1 MRNLESK
8 KTFNKYFVYVISFIL
23 SVVSAISISVY
34 IYAKSG
40 TTYNINIKEN
50 KIIYSIYIND
60 NRQDLNKYKNEHLV
74 IKKNGEIDT
83 LKAINDTTL
92 TIKTSVIDS
101 VSISFNN
108 GKGITVA
115 RDKNEKILKNNENY
129 YYNVGKSYII
139 GQSLNIYTLL
149 FFIISYIFIY
159 LCIVQINKF
168 LIKMNNNSIKSKDI
182 LIFFIA
188 NFIIFL
194 SNIYLLLSIFKSFI
208 LIFIIAYL
216 IYLIYRIKDVLK
228 DNLVYTYI
236 ILSTIIGISFLFLI
250 PPLNVPDEPA
260 HFVKSYT
267 LLDKK
272 SINDNGYAKI
282 NKDLYNFI
290 TDYKYTCMDYKV
302 KYNGRN
308 YLNALF
314 KTDDS
319 ESNSYTY
326 NYTNTKKAS
335 ILPYLPSALMIMLG
349 KSFLPSLFLLIFSRA
364 INLVLSIIIC
374 YHALKIAPYFKKI
387 FFVIMLLPTFIQQ
400 SAGINMDWLTNSV
413 SLLIISYI
421 MKLIYINEK
430 INFKDILYLLI
441 LGFILS
447 FCKFGFFPIMF
458 LILLIPNKKIE
469 NTRLKPILIKILLIL
484 FVIIISYLN
493 NTGMGGSTSLNSPY
507 YTIKFA
513 ISHPLNTISVYLK
526 TFINRFDTDIFK
538 GQFDSFGVY
547 TKWKNSLFVT
557 LLIIM
562 YSFIFLVRDDNNK
575 KLTKKERIVYL
586 AVSAILIL
594 IPYTAMFLCWTFL
607 GESTINGLQPRYFLV
622 AELLLFIGISSNLF
636 DIRVKNKNKLYIGCI
651 LFDFCISLAT
661 ILIGFY

>member
-1 MRNLESK
+1 MSK
-8 KTFNKYFVYVISFIL
+8 SKSTKIFNRYFIYGISFIL
-23 SVVSAISISVY
+23 SIVSAISISVY
-34 IYAKSG
+34 IYAKSSV
-40 TTYNINIKEN
+40 TYNINIKEN
-50 KIIYSIYIND
+50 KLIHSIYIND
-60 NRQDLNKYKNEHLV
+60 NRQDLNKYENEDLV
-74 IKKNGEIDT
+74 IKSKESDT

-92 TIKTSVIDS
+92 TLKTSVIDS
-101 VSISFNN
+101 VSIAFNN
-108 GKGITVA
+108 GKGIKVT

-129 YYNVGKSYII
+129 YYNESKAHII
-139 GQSLNIYTLL
+139 RKSLNIYTLS
-149 FFIISYIFIY
+149 FFVISYIFMY
-159 LCIVQINKF
+159 LCIAKINKF
-168 LIKMNNNSIKSKDI
+168 LIKMDNKNIKSKDI

-188 NFIIFL
+188 NFIIFF
-194 SNIYLLLSIFKSFI
+194 SSIYLLLLVFKSFI

-216 IYLIYRIKDVLK
+216 IYLLYRIKDVLK

-236 ILSTIIGISFLFLI
+236 ILSTIIGISFLLLI
-250 PPLNVPDEPA
+250 PPFNVPDEPA

-267 LLDKK
+267 LLDKN

-282 NKDLYNFI
+282 NSNLYNFI
-290 TDYKYTCMDYKV
+290 TDYKYTCMDYDV

-314 KTDDS
+314 KMDDS
-319 ESNSYTY
+319 ENNLYTY
-326 NYTNTKKAS
+326 SYTNTKKSS
-335 ILPYLPSALMIMLG
+335 ILPYLPSALIIMLG
-349 KSFLPSLFLLIFSRA
+349 KSFLPPLFLLILSRA

-374 YHALKIAPYFKKI
+374 YHALKIAPHFKKI

-400 SAGINMDWLTNSV
+400 SAGINMDWITNSV

-421 MKLIYINEK
+421 MKLIYINKK
-430 INFKDILYLLI
+430 INFRDIIFLFI

-469 NTRLKPILIKILLIL
+469 NTKLKPILIKILLIL
-484 FVIIISYLN
+484 FVMIISYLN

-507 YTIKFA
+507 YTIRFA
-513 ISHPLNTISVYLK
+513 ISHPLNTISVYLE

-547 TKWKNSLFVT
+547 TKWKTPLFT
-557 LLIIM
+557 TILIIM
-562 YSFIFLVRDDNNK
+562 YSFIFLVKDDNNK
-575 KLTKKERIVYL
+575 KLMKKERIIYL
-586 AVSAILIL
+586 GISAILIL

-607 GESTINGLQPRYFLV
+607 GERTINGLQPRYFLI

-636 DIRVKNKNKLYIGCI
+636 DIKVKNKNKLYICCI
-651 LFDFCISLAT
+651 LFDFCVSLAT